1 MPTKTVLVVD
11 DHPGF
16 RSCARRLLERE
27 GYEVVGEVADGTS
40 AVACAEELK
49 PQLAL
54 VDVYLPDIDGFEV
67 AAQLALLDGA
77 PAVVLI
83 SSRSRAEL
91 EPLVPASAAHG
102 FVPKDELSRE
112 AIEELL

>member
-1 MPTKTVLVVD
+1 MPITVLVVD

-16 RSCARRLLERE
+16 RACARRLLEGE
-27 GYEVVGEVADGTS
+27 GYRVVGEAEDGAS
-40 AVACAEELK
+40 AVACAHDLR

-54 VDVYLPDIDGFEV
+54 VDVHLPDSDGFEV
-67 AAQLALLDGA
+67 ATRLAALDD
-77 PAVVLI
+77 PPMIVLT
-83 SSRSRAEL
+83 SSHDRAEL
-91 EPLVPASAAHG
+91 DSLVPDSAARG